1 MRIAVLLGLLVLSL
15 PVLAR
20 PDCDKIRDDD
30 LLCVA
35 CNVYHEA
42 AVEPHSGQLGVAYVT
57 SNRRLN
63 SYYPNSYCGVVWDYI
78 TTRRGTQIAQFSW
91 TKDGASDRV
100 RNDRT
105 WERALNIAKR
115 FAFSKKEKDA
125 MCPEIEATRKMRE
138 YIRDEYGID
147 RTNLP
152 PVRCDV
158 YEARLGMKLVILD
171 LTEPDPTNGATNYH
185 ADYVNPRWSRHKTMV
200 ETTKI
205 SRHIFYVDTKIA
217 PKPQKRL

>member
-1 MRIAVLLGLLVLSL
+1 MKILTFLGLMILAL
-15 PVLAR
+15 PALAR
-20 PDCDKIRDDD
+20 PDCDKIRDDE
-30 LLCVA
+30 LLCMA

-42 AVEPHSGQLGVAYVT
+42 AVEPYLGQLGVAYVT
-57 SNRRLN
+57 SNRRQN
-63 SYYPNSYCGVVWDYI
+63 SYFPNSFCGVVWDYI

-91 TKDGASDRV
+91 TRDGASDRV

-115 FAFSKKEKDA
+115 FAFSKKEKDD
-125 MCPEIEATRKMRE
+125 MCPEIKATRKMRE

-152 PVRCDV
+152 PASCDL
-158 YEARLGMKLVILD
+158 YEARIGMKLVILEMI
-171 LTEPDPTNGATNYH
+171 EPDPTNGATNYH
-185 ADYVNPRWSRHKTMV
+185 ADYVDPRWSRHETMV
-200 ETTKI
+200 ETATI